1 MARANQKAS
10 ILDRILRVATEG
22 IMIVNN
28 GVDII
33 FMKKRRES
41 KNIKWALCLTQVY
54 RKEEMNN

>member
-1 MARANQKAS
+1 MRTTNYGSRPGGRVARANQKAS

-41 KNIKWALCLTQVY
+41 KNIKWAL
-54 RKEEMNN
+54 